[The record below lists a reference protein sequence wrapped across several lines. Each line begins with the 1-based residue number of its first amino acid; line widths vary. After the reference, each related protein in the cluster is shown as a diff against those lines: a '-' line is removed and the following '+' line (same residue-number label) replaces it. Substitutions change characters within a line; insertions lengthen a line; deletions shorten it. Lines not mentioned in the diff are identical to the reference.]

1 VVTNK
6 QDVQTN
12 GH

>member
-1 VVTNK
+1 VR

-12 GH
+12 IYRP